1 MLLLHLSLFLSLLPF
16 SQASVKSTGE
26 ASHGGKLR
34 ELENKKEENCQ
45 QDLMVGGERLHRGDG
60 EQEQQGRLVGLLG
73 FMERYKNAL

>member
-1 MLLLHLSLFLSLLPF
+1 MLLLYLPLSLSLLPF

-26 ASHGGKLR
+26 ASRGELR

>member
-1 MLLLHLSLFLSLLPF
+1 MLLLHLSLSLSLLPF

-26 ASHGGKLR
+26 ASRGELR

-73 FMERYKNAL
+73 LMERYKNAL

>member
-1 MLLLHLSLFLSLLPF
+1 MLLLHLSLSLSLLLF

-26 ASHGGKLR
+26 ASRGELR